1 MLGPEL
7 IRRLSGGRRLALC
20 GAEEGSTAEIKA
32 RAGVGPGGEGGGG
45 GGFEGGGG
53 KGGGGGGGGEGGGG
67 EGGGGEGGGEAM
79 ITFIKNVKY

>member
-53 KGGGGGGGGEGGGG
+53 KGGGGGGGEDGGG

-79 ITFIKNVKY
+79 ITFIKKNVKY

>member
-53 KGGGGGGGGEGGGG
+53 KGGGGGGGR
-67 EGGGGEGGGEAM
+67 AAAARAAAARAAA
-79 ITFIKNVKY
+79 KQ

>member
-32 RAGVGPGGEGGGG
+32 RAGVGPGGEGDGG

-53 KGGGGGGGGEGGGG
+53 KGGGGGGGR
-67 EGGGGEGGGEAM
+67 AAAARAAAARAAA
-79 ITFIKNVKY
+79 KQ